1 MEVEDIIQIEET
13 GPDFV
18 LQSLEK
24 LLIGTK
30 FCDLA
35 FVCAEK
41 CVVLAHCS
49 VVAAVSEYIR
59 DIMAEVFN
67 PNEKEVPIYLP
78 DFSFADVQSFLELVY
93 TGSVTLSEKRRQPFT
108 SLLELFVV
116 NDQIG
121 ECVSFLDSDNEA
133 GEDLLNNGR
142 EEVGGGGVTIERV
155 EKKTVT
161 ARVSAAAKN
170 VGKRP
175 IKPSVS
181 VNISP
186 VKTDSLPALNRL
198 QPVLEPPN
206 KKLKTGPWNHNGTAP
221 SDLPPLKFSDKPPPS
236 ETLLAH
242 LEMENKKTKLKDANF
257 SPVIDKSVRVDG
269 RMLASVAAADLATKD
284 WLDSSNTG
292 VPQVVDAG
300 NGEISLSP
308 VSSCY
313 PRKCERCRCPLC
325 MDPNRIQVPG
335 EPTMHLCHYPNCGK
349 MYKKTS
355 HLRAHLRWHIGDQP
369 YLCSWPGC
377 SRKFTRSDELHR
389 HFRIHTGEKKH
400 KCLICGKL
408 FSRSDHLK
416 KHKLSHHQQLFG
428 IAGSDSEVLGIGG
441 PQESLSNQED
451 MSGDDSLGA
460 FGLESELDPT
470 QLLEM
475 GSYQDED
482 GGLFNSI

>member
-49 VVAAVSEYIR
+49 VVSAVSEYIR

-93 TGSVTLSEKRRQPFT
+93 TGSVTLAENRRQPFT

-116 NDQIG
+116 SDQIG
-121 ECVSFLDSDNEA
+121 ECVSFQDSDNE
-133 GEDLLNNGR
+133 GTVTEELLNNGR
-142 EEVGGGGVTIERV
+142 DEVAAAAGGVTIERV
-155 EKKTVT
+155 EKKTLT

-175 IKPSVS
+175 NKPSSVS

-186 VKTDSLPALNRL
+186 VKSETIPAMTRL
-198 QPVLEPPN
+198 QPQIEPPS
-206 KKLKTGPWNHNGTAP
+206 KKLKNNWNHNGTTQNN
-221 SDLPPLKFSDKPPPS
+221 DLPPLKFSDKPPPS

-242 LEMENKKTKLKDANF
+242 LEMENNKKTQLKGGLQSVGMDGKL
-257 SPVIDKSVRVDG
+257 
-269 RMLASVAAADLATKD
+269 LASVAAADIATKD

-308 VSSCY
+308 VSTGY

-325 MDPNRIQVPG
+325 MDPNRVQVPG

-416 KHKLSHHQQLFG
+416 KHTLSHHQQLFG
-428 IAGSDSEVLGIGG
+428 MAGSDSEVLNIG
-441 PQESLSNQED
+441 PQESLSNQSED

-475 GSYQDED
+475 GSYQDDE
-482 GGLFNSI
+482 GLFSNI